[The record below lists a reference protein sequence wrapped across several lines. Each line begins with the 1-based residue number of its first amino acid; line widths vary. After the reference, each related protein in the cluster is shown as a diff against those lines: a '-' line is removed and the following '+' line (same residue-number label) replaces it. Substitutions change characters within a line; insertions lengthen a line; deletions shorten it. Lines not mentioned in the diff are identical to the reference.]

1 MRLRATLRGVGDL
14 RRDVAL
20 ATATATA
27 IGFTYAAHGPVLPL
41 ISAEFRLSDVQAG
54 LISTAIFVAAA
65 ATMLLIGDLADRYPP
80 RGAVTFGM
88 GLTLAGNL
96 ATAIAPSYELLL
108 LAKAIGGLGAG
119 FAFLAGIRYVQRRYG
134 DARPHFGQGLYGAG
148 YPLGSAI
155 GLWAMP
161 PLALLWDWRG
171 AFAVTSLLIAV
182 VLIAWLFATPVSR
195 MRRPGTML
203 DAARCLNCWWTL
215 VQHAAG
221 FGLVF
226 AAATWI
232 TTFLL
237 REFALPLEA
246 SGLLGSILL
255 VVAVVARPIGGFLV
269 AREHVG
275 TRVVMRVAQLTIL
288 IGIALIALP
297 GRPLAAALAGAIA
310 MGFGGGLPYSAVF
323 NTGAASLP
331 TAPSAAQGLTALGG
345 LLGTLIG
352 APAMGYAIQTWGFS
366 WAWLLLGAISATAL
380 VITFVMRGEEELA
393 AP

>member
-1 MRLRATLRGVGDL
+1 VGDL

-27 IGFTYAAHGPVLPL
+27 IGYTYAAHGPVLPL
-41 ISAEFRLSDVQAG
+41 ISREFALSDVQAG
-54 LISTAIFVAAA
+54 LISTAIFLAAA
-65 ATMLLIGDLADRYPP
+65 ATMLAIGDLADRYPA

-88 GLTLAGNL
+88 ALTLAGNL
-96 ATAIAPSYELLL
+96 ASALAPSYELLL
-108 LAKAIGGLGAG
+108 LAKAIGGVGAG
-119 FAFLAGIRYVQRRYG
+119 FAFLAGIRYIQRRYG

-155 GLWAMP
+155 GLWGMP

-171 AFAVTSLLIAV
+171 AFAATS
-182 VLIAWLFATPVSR
+182 VLIAIVLVAWLWVTPVSR
-195 MRRPGTML
+195 MARPGTML

-255 VVAVVARPIGGFLV
+255 VVAVVARPIGGLLI
-269 AREHVG
+269 AREHV
-275 TRVVMRVAQLTIL
+275 RSVLVMRVAQLTIL
-288 IGIALIALP
+288 IGVALVALP
-297 GRPLAAALAGAIA
+297 GRPLAAAIAGVIT
-310 MGFGGGLPYSAVF
+310 MGFGVGIPYSAVF

-331 TAPSAAQGLTALGG
+331 SAPSAAQGLTALGG

-366 WAWLLLGAISATAL
+366 WAWLILGGISAAAL
-380 VITFVMRGEEELA
+380 AVTFVMQGEEDLA
-393 AP
+393 AG

>member
-1 MRLRATLRGVGDL
+1 M
-14 RRDVAL
+14 
-20 ATATATA
+20 
-27 IGFTYAAHGPVLPL
+27 LPL
-41 ISAEFRLSDVQAG
+41 ISGEFRLSDVQAG
-54 LISTAIFVAAA
+54 LIATALFLAASVTLVAA
-65 ATMLLIGDLADRYPP
+65 GDLADRYPT

-88 GLTLAGNL
+88 SLALAGNV
-96 ATAIAPSYELLL
+96 ATALAPSYELLL
-108 LAKAIGGLGAG
+108 LAKAIGGVGAG
-119 FAFLAGIRYVQRRYG
+119 FGFLAGIRYIQRRYG

-155 GLWAMP
+155 GLWGMP

-171 AFAVTSLLIAV
+171 AFAAASILIAL
-182 VLIAWLFATPVSR
+182 VLFAWLWATPVR
-195 MRRPGTML
+195 PMERPGTML

-226 AAATWI
+226 AAATWV

-237 REFALPLEA
+237 REFGLPLEA

-255 VVAVVARPIGGFLV
+255 IVAVVARPIGGFLV

-275 TRVVMRVAQLTIL
+275 TLIVMRGAQLAIL
-288 IGIALIALP
+288 AGVALIAFP
-297 GRPLAAALAGAIA
+297 GRPLAAALVGVVA
-310 MGFGGGLPYSAVF
+310 MGFGGGIPYAAVF

-331 TAPSAAQGLTALGG
+331 SAPSAAQGVTALGG
-345 LLGTLIG
+345 LLGTLVG

-366 WAWLLLGAISATAL
+366 WAWLILGGISATAL
-380 VITFVMRGEEELA
+380 AITFVMKGEEDLGSG
-393 AP
+393 